1 MNVTAPARP
10 GMSVAVQSRMYRQG
24 DVLLVG
30 VDTLPTHVSPV
41 ARDDGRIVLAY
52 GEVTGHAHAI
62 WSERVQFFREDGS
75 GRGFIQVHGS
85 EPVALSH
92 EEHSPIS
99 LEPGAYEVVRQR
111 EYEPKA
117 RPRAVAD

>member
-1 MNVTAPARP
+1 MTAPMMTLPAHAQTRP
-10 GMSVAVQSRMYRQG
+10 MFRQG
-24 DVLLVG
+24 DVLVVG
-30 VDTLPTHVSPV
+30 VDSLPDHLTPV
-41 ARDDGRIVLAY
+41 PRDAGRVVLAY

-75 GRGFIQVHGS
+75 GRGFIQVSAG

-92 EEHSPIS
+92 EEHDTID
-99 LEPGAYEVVRQR
+99 LAPGTYEVVRQR
-111 EYEPKA
+111 EYEPRA